1 MPKFQ
6 RAFLFFRAII
16 FAGSISAD
24 AQHRDYM
31 SDEEIELVRDA
42 QDIDLRIDTLSTM
55 IDRRFTAL
63 GIDAGGVKIK
73 PKNADKWGAEPTGTP
88 LQLFHDIRQLLQKA
102 ADDIDDIAGR
112 NEISQAQNKM
122 EGKLFPKA
130 VRSLAASALDPAAA
144 RSRRSKLMTAC
155 RSAPSPRPSN
165 SANKNRIRQK
175 PRPSQ
180 QRREEEIQELIQLVS
195 FRAGTCVS

>member
-1 MPKFQ
+1 MPNFQ
-6 RAFLFFRAII
+6 KKLSAAFLFVAVLFSFGAT
-16 FAGSISAD
+16 AN

-63 GIDAGGVKIK
+63 GIDAGGAKVK
-73 PKNADKWGAEPTGTP
+73 PKNADKWGPEPTGTR
-88 LQLFHDIRQLLQKA
+88 LQLFHDIRLLLQKA

-130 VRSLAASALDPAAA
+130 VRSLAASATRYLPLLETAG
-144 RSRRSKLMTAC
+144 SKSEDRMEQGTISKAIELCEAIIE
-155 RSAPSPRPSN
+155 SAKKLPPEPT
-165 SANKNRIRQK
+165 K
-175 PRPSQ
+175 
-180 QRREEEIQELIQLVS
+180 EEKKKS
-195 FRAGTCVS
+195 KG